1 MIKWIDLKSGGLMS
15 HSECVPLPCEML
27 FVATACF
34 TETFLETLTN
44 RSMQRHPRVFQETP
58 MK

>member
-1 MIKWIDLKSGGLMS
+1 MIRWIDLKSGGLMS

-27 FVATACF
+27 LVATVCF
-34 TETFLETLTN
+34 TETFLETFAN
-44 RSMQRHPRVFQETP
+44 RSTKGRPRVFQEAP